1 MAACTGRVRVSKEGK
16 CGTETGKMYA
26 GLKTSFDKPALA
38 RNQLTS
44 SVARP
49 DEHDPALG
57 G

>member
-38 RNQLTS
+38 RN
-44 SVARP
+44 
-49 DEHDPALG
+49 
-57 G
+57 